1 MTKAELAGCVAESTG
16 CPKSLA
22 LEITNGI
29 FDTII
34 EQMADGNKV
43 QIIGFGTFSTKRID
57 SREARNPRSG
67 ERVQV
72 QAHNVPRFKPGKQL
86 KEKVGLSSK

>member
-1 MTKAELAGCVAESTG
+1 MTKVELAGCVAESTG
-16 CPKSLA
+16 CPKPLA
-22 LEITNGI
+22 LEITNRI
-29 FDTII
+29 FNTII

-67 ERVQV
+67 ERIQV